1 MNLLRLF
8 GLIVAL
14 FAAAFAHAVPA
25 NLDTSFGSGGKIA
38 IPANL
43 LSPFSLSSPHTAVLQ
58 SDGKLLVVV
67 NIAQPITG
75 ATNPSKASWQIRR
88 YTPDGL
94 PDSAFGVSG
103 SVTVSFD
110 LNFSG
115 GYRGDDYAG
124 GIALL
129 PDGRFVVAGQSLGQ
143 SSQCF
148 FGCEASFLLAR
159 FNGDGSLDSSFGS
172 NGKVISNSVLG
183 ADSVAIQDDGKILA
197 AGNQSIGRA
206 QIWYM
211 ELHRFNVDGS
221 SDPSFAASIACTG
234 NGTFRLAPDGKIV
247 IVTSVPAAYVDP
259 SVNPGFCITRLNADG
274 TLDTAF
280 GTQGKTIVKAGVN
293 VSLGDFF
300 VDALGATTVVGATTT
315 GALFRL
321 TSNGSLD
328 ANFGVAGI
336 TETSAV
342 RTVSTGIGD
351 CSTRTIVAASGP
363 GSSFSTARFLPIG
376 SIDFSFAD
384 TASGFAQ
391 TNTANTSSPV
401 QLLLRPNGR
410 FIALAI
416 DRTLNILNIVQYQGD
431 TVCGGSA
438 GTTVVEFYNTNLDR
452 YFLTANPNEAA
463 GIDKGSAGP
472 GWSRTGYT
480 IKSGGSTSVCR
491 FYGSLAPGP
500 NSHFYTLVGP
510 ECNGLMQLQASTPS
524 SQKRWNFE
532 NLDFVSTP
540 ASANGICPTGTVPV
554 YRAYNNGFNHGIDSS
569 HRISSNPAAIQEVLS
584 RGWIYEGVV
593 MCAPQ

>member
-1 MNLLRLF
+1 MNLLRLI

-14 FAAAFAHAVPA
+14 FAAAFAHAAPA
-25 NLDTSFGSGGKIA
+25 DIDTSFGSGGKIV
-38 IPANL
+38 IPATL
-43 LSPFSLSSPHTAVLQ
+43 LPYSFTSPHLAVLQ
-58 SDGKLLVVV
+58 PDGKLLVVI
-67 NIAQPITG
+67 NIAQPVTG
-75 ATNPSKASWQIRR
+75 ATNSSKLSWQIRR
-88 YTPDGL
+88 YSPEGFA
-94 PDSAFGVSG
+94 DSAFGVGG

-110 LNFSG
+110 LDFG
-115 GYRGDDYAG
+115 GYRGDDYVH

-143 SSQCF
+143 CY
-148 FGCEASFLLAR
+148 FGCAASFLLAR

-172 NGKVISNSVLG
+172 NGKLISNSVLG
-183 ADSVAIQDDGKILA
+183 ADSVAIQNDGKILA
-197 AGNQSIGRA
+197 AGNQDIGRA
-206 QIWYM
+206 QIWFM

-221 SDPSFAASIACTG
+221 SDQSFAASITCTG

-247 IVTSVPAAYVDP
+247 IVTSVPAA
-259 SVNPGFCITRLNADG
+259 PGFCITRLNPDG

-315 GALFRL
+315 GAIFRL

-342 RTVSTGIGD
+342 TRVSTGIGD
-351 CSTRTIVAASGP
+351 CATRTIVAATGWP
-363 GSSFSTARFLPIG
+363 DSSFSIARFLPSG
-376 SIDFSFAD
+376 AIDFSFVD
-384 TASGFAQ
+384 TASGFTQ
-391 TNTANTSSPV
+391 TNTDSTSFPV

-410 FIALAI
+410 IVALASAS
-416 DRTLNILNIVQYQGD
+416 NVLNIVQYQGD
-431 TVCGGSA
+431 TVCGGEA
-438 GTTVVEFYNTNLDR
+438 GTTVVEFYNTNLDH
-452 YFLTANPNEAA
+452 YFITADPNEAA
-463 GIDKGSAGP
+463 GIDRGSAGP
-472 GWSRTGYT
+472 GWSRTGHT
-480 IKSGGSTSVCR
+480 FKSGGSMSVCR
-491 FYGSLAPGP
+491 FYGSLVPGP
-500 NSHFYTLVGP
+500 NSHFYTLAGP

-532 NLDFVSTP
+532 KLDFVSTP
-540 ASANGICPTGTVPV
+540 ASDNGICPTGTVPV
-554 YRAYNNGFNHGIDSS
+554 YRAYNNGFTRGIDSN
-569 HRISSNPAAIQEVLS
+569 HRISSNLAAIQEVLS